1 MNRLRANRAYLCGAM
16 DRVKDGGVGWRN
28 EIGAW
33 LRTRGVIVLDPCNK
47 PIDIG
52 LEDAENRALRH
63 DLKQAGDYAAVARD
77 MKIIRCVDLRMVDL
91 SDFLIVNLDMEVHAC
106 GTYEE
111 LFLANRE
118 KKPVI
123 VRVEQGKNHAPDWLL
138 GTIPHQM
145 IFSTWDEVS
154 DYLHDVDS
162 APEVDLMKRWMF
174 FNYDVPQEALY

>member
-1 MNRLRANRAYLCGAM
+1 MNRLRANRIYLCGAM

-52 LEDAENRALRH
+52 IEDAENRQRRH
-63 DLKQAGDYAAVARD
+63 ELKLAGDYKAVARD

-91 SDFLIVNLDMEVHAC
+91 ADALVVNLDVEVHAC

-123 VRVEQGKNHAPDWLL
+123 LRVEQGKNSVPDWLL
-138 GTIPHQM
+138 GTVPDEL
-145 IFSTWDEVS
+145 IFSTWEEVHA
-154 DYLHDVDS
+154 YLHHIDS
-162 APEVDLMKRWMF
+162 APEVDALKRWMF
-174 FNYDVPQEALY
+174 FHYDVPEEAMY